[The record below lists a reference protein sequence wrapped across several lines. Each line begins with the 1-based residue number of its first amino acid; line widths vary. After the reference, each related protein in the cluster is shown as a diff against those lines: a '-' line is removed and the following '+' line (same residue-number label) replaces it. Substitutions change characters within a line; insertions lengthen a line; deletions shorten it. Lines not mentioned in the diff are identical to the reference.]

1 VAHRWGLG
9 AALAVGCVALIATA
23 RITDPASA
31 ATGATAPVG
40 PPALTFQIYAHPA
53 TRLNSNSWVGRIA
66 NGFVGVSMDYCAT
79 AKYMADGAE
88 PVLAHLVLGLSP
100 QPVVRIG
107 GNGPDMPCTG
117 KRPRPIPPEA
127 ELIASLAR
135 ATGAHLILGINLVA
149 HDAVLAAIETKGLVD
164 AIERRAPF
172 RYIQAF
178 EIGNEPDRYVQYGA
192 KGSTRASAIRFD
204 FHQYLDD
211 FTTWAY
217 VIRVAA
223 QNPRVAIAGPSLGR
237 IGLPWLSEPN
247 AGDFG
252 QFLRAPAKP
261 TLITF
266 HTYPLH
272 GTSRCP
278 ASDCP
283 SIQNLLA
290 PAASTGPAN
299 EVARFVGSIGWWRQ
313 LRVDEMN
320 SVTGGGAKGVS
331 NTFASALWAL
341 DTLFELA
348 QAGVSGVNVHTFP
361 SARYELYTGPR
372 GGWRVFPEY
381 YGLLAFERA
390 APAGSQLLE
399 ATGGRAD
406 PELDIWGVRQPSGRL
421 VAVAINKSPKPVA
434 VHLTGAGV
442 PAAGSAQVAWLQ
454 AAPTGIRWRCP
465 PGYASTG
472 LCATG
477 GVSLGGAS
485 FGPEAY
491 LGGDR
496 TRTGVLGPA
505 RRGTCT
511 LLVRCDPQPA
521 HSTGISLTLPG
532 GTAVLVSGR

>member
-9 AALAVGCVALIATA
+9 ALVAVACVALFAAA
-23 RITDPASA
+23 RTTDPAIA
-31 ATGATAPVG
+31 ATGNTGAGGT
-40 PPALTFQIYAHPA
+40 PALTFEIDAHPA
-53 TRLNSNSWVGRIA
+53 TRTNSNSWVGEIA
-66 NGFVGVSMDYCAT
+66 KGFVGVSMDYCAI

-88 PVLAHLVLGLSP
+88 PVLAHLLLGLSP

-117 KRPRPIPPEA
+117 KRQRPILPEA
-127 ELIASLAR
+127 ALIASLAR
-135 ATGAHLILGINLVA
+135 ATGARLILGINLIA
-149 HDAVLAAIETKGLVD
+149 HDALLAAVETKGLVD
-164 AIERRAPF
+164 EIERRAPF

-178 EIGNEPDRYVQYGA
+178 EIGNEPDRYVRYGA
-192 KGSTRASAIRFD
+192 SGSTQPRAIRSD
-204 FHQYLDD
+204 FHDYLDD
-211 FTTWAY
+211 FTTWAS
-217 VIRVAA
+217 VIRTAA
-223 QNPRVAIAGPSLGR
+223 GNPRVAIAGPSLGR
-237 IGLPWLSEPN
+237 IGLPWLAEPN
-247 AGDFG
+247 AGDFA
-252 QFLRAPAKP
+252 QFLRSPAKP

-290 PAASTGPAN
+290 PGASTGPAN

-331 NTFASALWAL
+331 NTFASSLWAL

-361 SARYELYTGPR
+361 SAQYELYTGPR

-390 APAGSQLLE
+390 APAGSQLL
-399 ATGGRAD
+399 AVTGGSAN
-406 PELDIWGVRQPSGRL
+406 PELKVWGVRQPSGRL
-421 VAVAINKSPKPVA
+421 VTVAINKSPDPVA
-434 VHLTGAGV
+434 VRRIGAGV
-442 PAAGSAQVAWLQ
+442 PPVGSAQLAWLM
-454 AAPTGIRWRCP
+454 AAPTGVRWRCP
-465 PGYASTG
+465 GGYASTG

-496 TRTGVLGPA
+496 TSTGVLGPA

-511 LLVRCDPQPA
+511 LLVRCDRQPA
-521 HSTGISLTLPG
+521 HGTGITLTLPG